1 MRMRWLAR
9 LALCALFAAGASTGP
24 AAAAN
29 ANGAELLAGHAVRRD
44 AAGHLL
50 PWKPWA
56 EVLRREM
63 LYYRGAPIDHGY
75 PRFVTE
81 TFLLEDWTPDPARR
95 DLIPA
100 TQNGMGILSY
110 LAWYEYTARRDA
122 PALATARAMG
132 DYLLKEAMTPDD
144 GRYPR
149 FPRSTGTR
157 GQFPIAPDGG
167 SQADKPFEIEPDK
180 GGIVGYALLRLGGVT
195 GDKRYG
201 EGALRIAH
209 VLAANQ
215 QAGDARRSP
224 WPFRADWRSGE
235 GRGPVSGNMSFIL
248 RLYDALLAQGHTEFD
263 RPRMRLWNW
272 VARHQLRSAL
282 GNGALFA
289 QFFEDH
295 DSPGNRTAWA
305 PLNLARYLLDGREA
319 VDPQWRP
326 HVNALLAFVRRNF
339 THVEAGVRVCH
350 EQDED
355 HDAWGGVNATYGAVL
370 ARYARATRA
379 PALAQEAREVL
390 NFVLYAVDE
399 QGRPRDL
406 PSHAPAGG
414 WQEDAHTDVVHNVL
428 DALRTWPEWAD
439 DGSRAP

>member
-1 MRMRWLAR
+1 VFR
-9 LALCALFAAGASTGP
+9 LGVCALLWMGFVAQAGAAGA
-24 AAAAN
+24 
-29 ANGAELLAGHAVRRD
+29 ANGTELLGGHPVRRD

-50 PWKPWA
+50 AWKPWG

-63 LYYRGAPIDHGY
+63 LHYRGAPTDHGY

-110 LAWYEYTARRDA
+110 LAWYQYTAHRDA
-122 PALATARAMG
+122 AALATARAMG

-144 GRYPR
+144 GRYAR

-157 GQFPIAPDGG
+157 GQLPIAPDGG
-167 SQADKPFEIEPDK
+167 SQADHPYEIEPDK
-180 GGIVGYALLRLGGVT
+180 GGIVGYALLRLAGVT

-201 EGALRIAH
+201 AAALHIAR
-209 VLAANQ
+209 VLASNQ
-215 QAGDARRSP
+215 QAGDAKRSP
-224 WPFRADWRSGE
+224 WPFRADWRTGE

-248 RLYDALLAQGHTEFD
+248 RLYDALQAQGYAEFD
-263 RPRMRLWNW
+263 APRQRLWLW
-272 VARHQLRSAL
+272 VSRQQLRSAL
-282 GNGALFA
+282 GKGALFA

-295 DSPGNRTAWA
+295 DSPDNRTAWA

-319 VDPQWRP
+319 VDPAWRP

-355 HDAWGGVNATYGAVL
+355 KDAWGGVNATYGAVL
-370 ARYARATRA
+370 ARYAKATRSRE
-379 PALAQEAREVL
+379 LAQDAREVL

-406 PSHAPAGG
+406 PSHAAPGG
-414 WQEDAHTDVVHNVL
+414 WQEDAHTDVLHNLL
-428 DALRTWPEWAD
+428 DALRTWPEWENEV
-439 DGSRAP
+439 P